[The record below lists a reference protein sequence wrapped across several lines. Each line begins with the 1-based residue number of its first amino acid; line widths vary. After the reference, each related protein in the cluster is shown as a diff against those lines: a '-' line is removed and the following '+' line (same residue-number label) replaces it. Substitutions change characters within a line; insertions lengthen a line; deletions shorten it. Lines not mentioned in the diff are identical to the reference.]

1 MKQYL
6 KTLMVATL
14 IILSGC
20 SDLVE
25 EPKSILAPEGFFESY
40 SDVEAS
46 MFGVYGRM
54 TSDVAWGGEFTQAL
68 LLLSDMVDVGL
79 PGAAAQNFEINEI
92 TMATK

>member
-1 MKQYL
+1 MKQYI
-6 KTLMVATL
+6 KTFIVTTL
-14 IILSGC
+14 IVFSGC

-40 SDVEAS
+40 SDVEAA

-68 LLLSDMVDVGL
+68 LLLSDMVDVGN
-79 PGAAAQNFEINEI
+79 PGAAAQNFEINEF
-92 TMATK
+92 